1 MQSMELVQ
9 RAYTETLLGLLRHG
23 RAPHYV
29 ELASVLKV
37 PVEEARRLQ
46 RAAAE
51 YSNRE
56 GAAACWMASDTDY
69 VEAWAPFSSLP
80 THHRLTIDGREGFYG
95 Q

>member
-1 MQSMELVQ
+1 MESLDKMQL
-9 RAYTETLLGLLRHG
+9 AYHATLRGLMRDG
-23 RAPHYV
+23 RAPHYAD
-29 ELASVLKV
+29 LARTLGI

-51 YSNRE
+51 HSNRE
-56 GAAACWMASDTDY
+56 GAAACWMAADTDY

-80 THHRLTIDGREGFYG
+80 THHRLTIDGRQGFYG